1 VNWLALVVNFT
12 ERWVGEGYTR
22 LPMTEDSEVADVIP
36 LNKAAVDAYDTGL
49 PAEITT
55 QQMKDRAT
63 LVGNVLLSGILEYV
77 HLAVHP
83 EEDVRKEAEEWL
95 ERIGEATHK
104 RPPLIS

>member
-1 VNWLALVVNFT
+1 
-12 ERWVGEGYTR
+12 
-22 LPMTEDSEVADVIP
+22 MTEDSEVADVIP

-49 PAEITT
+49 PPEITV
-55 QQMKDRAT
+55 QEQKDRAT
-63 LVGNVLLSGILEYV
+63 RVGNILLCGILEYI

-83 EEDVRKEAEEWL
+83 EEEVRKEAEEWL